1 MATMDEGAVASG
13 KTPIKTSEGRSTP
26 PSSLQPTPSSIN
38 SCRKRNGEEVNQ
50 EILLWRKELSKLVLG
65 LSEDPPAAAKTE
77 AASQNLFPSLEKVA
91 EILDPF
97 FDSIASSIKS
107 NTGFDNARIDI
118 NESDTNELFRG
129 VTPLVIAC
137 DKGNLACILYFCKVL
152 ERQAHSS
159 TLRSTFWEA
168 LIGSPFKS
176 KTNPANNTAFHHC
189 TTEHAIKAEHK
200 HKVKGESFLELLERI
215 AIAQER
221 LGGSDKIGHNKEDY
235 NFILAFGEAVNSNGD
250 TPLMMAVANNVSLED
265 GTGTSSAKAF
275 LERWCTLVL
284 ERSKPESLQSQIQR
298 IQHILTAKNDDQR
311 SILYYAWLGG
321 IVDLIQWL
329 IDIDIRNGSSS
340 MPIITSEE
348 TLLLREYTEVIRKTI
363 QSNTQNNK
371 NVTDEYKKKQRAV
384 QEKKLMISEECTKL
398 LEAHV
403 QKCSEQ
409 MAQQLLEELEGGE
422 NDSVKPKRK
431 KKKKKKKQQHQQ
443 THGEQSVDNECNKE
457 RLAGTDISD
466 GIDNDLLHLT
476 KLTNGKL
483 AVTVPGQQEEDD
495 DKLEKPQVLPS
506 AWYRKR
512 TFSLDET
519 NQLLRDRYKE
529 GSTKSISATPTPTN
543 GKEAPRTM
551 TTTPKTPNESSDA
564 DSVLSALCLDVNCL
578 LYSDHGMALNL
589 SPAQLDAVEQILREQ
604 LQSVAKARL
613 LQERRCRS
621 AATPSS
627 LVSNT
632 TEREETSN
640 INQI

>member
-1 MATMDEGAVASG
+1 MDEGAVASG
-13 KTPIKTSEGRSTP
+13 KIPINASGGRSTP
-26 PSSLQPTPSSIN
+26 PSSLKPTPSPIN
-38 SCRKRNGEEVNQ
+38 SCRERNVEDVNE
-50 EILLWRKELSKLVLG
+50 EILSWREELSKLVLG
-65 LSEDPPAAAKTE
+65 LSEDPPATAKTE

-107 NTGFDNARIDI
+107 NTGFENPRIDI
-118 NESDTNELFRG
+118 DESNTNELFRG

-137 DKGNLACILYFCKVL
+137 DMGNLACVLYFCKVL

-176 KTNPANNTAFHHC
+176 RTKPANNTAFHHC

-200 HKVKGESFLELLERI
+200 HNVKGESFLELLERI

-235 NFILAFGEAVNSNGD
+235 NFILVFGEAVNSNGD
-250 TPLMMAVANNVSLED
+250 TPLMMAVANNVPLED
-265 GTGTSSAKAF
+265 NTGTSSAIAF
-275 LERWCTLVL
+275 LERWHTLVL
-284 ERSKPESLQSQIQR
+284 ERSNPEYLQSQIQR
-298 IQHILTAKNDDQR
+298 IQHILTAKNNDER

-321 IVDLIQWL
+321 IVDLVQWL
-329 IDIDIRNGSSS
+329 IDIDIRNRTSSI
-340 MPIITSEE
+340 PIISSEE
-348 TLLLREYTEVIRKTI
+348 TLLLREYMDVVRKSI
-363 QSNTQNNK
+363 HSDIQNNK
-371 NVTDEYKKKQRAV
+371 NVTDEYKKKQRAA
-384 QEKKLMISEECTKL
+384 QEKKIMRCEECTKL

-409 MAQQLLEELEGGE
+409 MAQQLLEELEGGA
-422 NDSVKPKRK
+422 NDSVKLKRK
-431 KKKKKKKQQHQQ
+431 KKKKKKKQQQQQ
-443 THGEQSVDNECNKE
+443 THKQQLVDNESHKE
-457 RLAGTDISD
+457 RSAGADISD

-476 KLTNGKL
+476 QLTNGKL

-495 DKLEKPQVLPS
+495 DKLENPPVLPS

-529 GSTKSISATPTPTN
+529 GSTN
-543 GKEAPRTM
+543 GKEAVRTM
-551 TTTPKTPNESSDA
+551 ATAPKTPNESSDA
-564 DSVLSALCLDVNCL
+564 DAVLSALCLDVNCL

-632 TEREETSN
+632 TEREEISN
-640 INQI
+640 IEQTNIEKQ